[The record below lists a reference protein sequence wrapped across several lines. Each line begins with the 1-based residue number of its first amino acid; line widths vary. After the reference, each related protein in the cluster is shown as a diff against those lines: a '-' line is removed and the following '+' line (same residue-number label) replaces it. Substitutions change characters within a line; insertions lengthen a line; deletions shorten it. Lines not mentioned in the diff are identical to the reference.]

1 MNPENPEKPILWKIS
16 NFIPDSQRLSFL
28 HQVQCFLSPSN
39 STLNPS
45 SNHPSILHV
54 NETSNPLMRAG
65 KVLGRFYGNS
75 KRKIIKGS
83 TIETE
88 LPNIKQFYYHFC
100 PPLISQIVGVPLY
113 PLDIHHSLAL
123 QILLYTT
130 PGDTISPHVDEC
142 YLRQPQKV
150 VTALFCLENQ
160 SCQKLCVDID
170 DPVSQ
175 IQQIQNMNIEDVKET
190 YRTETKKEEDFV
202 CVPMNDGDLIVFEH
216 LKMVHSIRP
225 VLQENESRIV
235 VAMVFAE
242 YPYSSTVG
250 QYVWEKAKVI
260 SHQPVDK
267 MMEPLAPPDR
277 MFFFMVKVCVVLL
290 FFILLLL
297 IIFYRSTKSSETP
310 EKRSKSKK

>member
-1 MNPENPEKPILWKIS
+1 MDPEYPTLWKIPR
-16 NFIPDSQRLSFL
+16 FIPDSQRLSFL
-28 HQVQCFLSPSN
+28 HQVQSFLS
-39 STLNPS
+39 S
-45 SNHPSILHV
+45 SNHPSIVHV
-54 NETSNPLMRAG
+54 SETSNPLMRAG
-65 KVLGRFYGNS
+65 KVFGRFYGNS

-88 LPNIKQFYYHFC
+88 LPDIKQFYYHFC
-100 PPLISQIVGVPLY
+100 PPLLSQIVGVPLY

-123 QILLYTT
+123 QILLYTS
-130 PGDTISPHVDEC
+130 PGDSISPHVDEC

-150 VTALFCLENQ
+150 VTALFCLENK

-170 DPVSQ
+170 DPFSQ
-175 IQQIQNMNIEDVKET
+175 IQNINIKDIKET
-190 YRTETKKEEDFV
+190 YRTERKKEEDFV
-202 CVPMNDGDLIVFEH
+202 CIPMNDGDLIVFEH

-267 MMEPLAPPDR
+267 LMEPLAPPDR
-277 MFFFMVKVCVVLL
+277 MFFFMVKVCAVLL
-290 FFILLLL
+290 FLLLL
-297 IIFYRSTKSSETP
+297 LVIVFYRSTQKISRERN
-310 EKRSKSKK
+310 K